1 MYKTILAPLDGSKRA
16 EKILPHV
23 EALAQKFGA
32 TLVLMQVVDPA
43 VTEAAPYDIVPNYD
57 PEQAARLMDEAK
69 AYLNKLKEQLHQHSF
84 VTFSDPVPYEELND
98 LLCSADVHFLFQKN
112 EVVDTVMPSK
122 ILAMMASA
130 KPSIITGNKS
140 SEVASIIN
148 QSEGGFYISD
158 DKVQTVYEKLLELK
172 ANPSLCEQT
181 KSILC
186 AQHAQMLPLSMCN
199 AHAYFTRLCAYV

>member
-69 AYLNKLKEQLHQHSF
+69 AYLNKLKEQ
-84 VTFSDPVPYEELND
+84 
-98 LLCSADVHFLFQKN
+98 FQSKGI
-112 EVVDTVMPSK
+112 ETKTVFESGS
-122 ILAMMASA
+122 IVL
-130 KPSIITGNKS
+130 SIIDVATREQADLIAIASHGRTGLARVFYGS
-140 SEVASIIN
+140 VASGLLNRTDWPMLIIRAEN
-148 QSEGGFYISD
+148 
-158 DKVQTVYEKLLELK
+158 
-172 ANPSLCEQT
+172 
-181 KSILC
+181 
-186 AQHAQMLPLSMCN
+186 
-199 AHAYFTRLCAYV
+199 

>member
-69 AYLNKLKEQLHQHSF
+69 AYLNKLKEQ
-84 VTFSDPVPYEELND
+84 
-98 LLCSADVHFLFQKN
+98 FQSKGI
-112 EVVDTVMPSK
+112 ETKTVFESGS
-122 ILAMMASA
+122 IVL
-130 KPSIITGNKS
+130 SIIDVATREQADLIAIASHGRTGLARVFYGS
-140 SEVASIIN
+140 VASGLLNRTDWPLLIIRAEN
-148 QSEGGFYISD
+148 
-158 DKVQTVYEKLLELK
+158 
-172 ANPSLCEQT
+172 
-181 KSILC
+181 
-186 AQHAQMLPLSMCN
+186 
-199 AHAYFTRLCAYV
+199 

>member
-69 AYLNKLKEQLHQHSF
+69 AYLNKLKEQ
-84 VTFSDPVPYEELND
+84 
-98 LLCSADVHFLFQKN
+98 FQSNGIETK
-112 EVVDTVMPSK
+112 TVFESGS
-122 ILAMMASA
+122 IVL
-130 KPSIITGNKS
+130 SIIDVATREQADLIAIASHGRTGLARVFYGS
-140 SEVASIIN
+140 VASGLLNRTDWPMLIIRAEN
-148 QSEGGFYISD
+148 
-158 DKVQTVYEKLLELK
+158 
-172 ANPSLCEQT
+172 
-181 KSILC
+181 
-186 AQHAQMLPLSMCN
+186 
-199 AHAYFTRLCAYV
+199 

>member
-69 AYLNKLKEQLHQHSF
+69 DYLNKLKEQ
-84 VTFSDPVPYEELND
+84 
-98 LLCSADVHFLFQKN
+98 FQSKGI
-112 EVVDTVMPSK
+112 ETKTVFESGS
-122 ILAMMASA
+122 IVL
-130 KPSIITGNKS
+130 SIIDVATREQADLIAIASHGRTGLARVFYGS
-140 SEVASIIN
+140 VAAGLLNRTDWPLLIIRAEN
-148 QSEGGFYISD
+148 
-158 DKVQTVYEKLLELK
+158 
-172 ANPSLCEQT
+172 
-181 KSILC
+181 
-186 AQHAQMLPLSMCN
+186 
-199 AHAYFTRLCAYV
+199 

>member
-69 AYLNKLKEQLHQHSF
+69 SYLTKLKEQ
-84 VTFSDPVPYEELND
+84 
-98 LLCSADVHFLFQKN
+98 FQSKGI
-112 EVVDTVMPSK
+112 ETKTVFESGS
-122 ILAMMASA
+122 IVL
-130 KPSIITGNKS
+130 SIIDVATREQADLIAIASHGRTGLARVFYGS
-140 SEVASIIN
+140 VASGLLNRTDWPLLIIRAEN
-148 QSEGGFYISD
+148 
-158 DKVQTVYEKLLELK
+158 
-172 ANPSLCEQT
+172 
-181 KSILC
+181 
-186 AQHAQMLPLSMCN
+186 
-199 AHAYFTRLCAYV
+199 

>member
-69 AYLNKLKEQLHQHSF
+69 AYLNKLKEQ
-84 VTFSDPVPYEELND
+84 
-98 LLCSADVHFLFQKN
+98 FQSKGI
-112 EVVDTVMPSK
+112 ETKTVFESGS
-122 ILAMMASA
+122 IVL
-130 KPSIITGNKS
+130 SIIDVATREQADLIAIASHGRTGL
-140 SEVASIIN
+140 AR
-148 QSEGGFYISD
+148 GRD
-158 DKVQTVYEKLLELK
+158 
-172 ANPSLCEQT
+172 
-181 KSILC
+181 
-186 AQHAQMLPLSMCN
+186 
-199 AHAYFTRLCAYV
+199 TR

>member
-69 AYLNKLKEQLHQHSF
+69 AYLNKLKEQ
-84 VTFSDPVPYEELND
+84 
-98 LLCSADVHFLFQKN
+98 FQSKGI
-112 EVVDTVMPSK
+112 ETKTVFESGS
-122 ILAMMASA
+122 IVL
-130 KPSIITGNKS
+130 SIIDVATREQADLIAIASHGRTGLARVFYGS
-140 SEVASIIN
+140 VAAGLLNRTDWPLLIIRAEN
-148 QSEGGFYISD
+148 
-158 DKVQTVYEKLLELK
+158 
-172 ANPSLCEQT
+172 
-181 KSILC
+181 
-186 AQHAQMLPLSMCN
+186 
-199 AHAYFTRLCAYV
+199 